1 MALYSET
8 NVGHMGKRLHV
19 SKQDSTITGAKSV
32 SYRIGENTVS
42 QSTAFDDAE
51 NGIAWDGKG
60 VITVKDVSL
69 IEINVEGS
77 VEIRFK
83 GESAVEHI
91 IHSDGGD
98 LTLVGDECA
107 PAAQRPIVTIGLEA
121 TGEDSD
127 SWGYIASS
135 KHDIDEKGQIVDS
148 AYGNIVV
155 KGLTV
160 AFCSRL
166 NAVEGQ
172 DVAIEKSKLG
182 VDRAADAALNI
193 FANGKAEIAGS
204 VVDTGTAI
212 WNDSIGYVGYI
223 YSTGLMTIED
233 SDVSVRPPEGW
244 AETDGR
250 ASMSVSSATDVK
262 LIGMANGEIRQKDGY
277 SYIDTGDGDSVF
289 LKVDGE

>member
-1 MALYSET
+1 MIFYAET
-8 NVGHMGKRLHV
+8 NVSHTEEGLHMNEQG
-19 SKQDSTITGAKSV
+19 SDITGAKSV
-32 SYRIGENTVS
+32 SYRIGENAVTHS
-42 QSTAFDDAE
+42 AAFDDAE
-51 NGIAWDGKG
+51 NGIAWDGEDA
-60 VITVKDVSL
+60 ITVKDASL

-77 VEIRFK
+77 AEIRFQ
-83 GESAVEHI
+83 GESAIEHI

-107 PAAQRPIVTIGLEA
+107 PAAQRPKVTIGLEA

-135 KHDIDEKGQIVDS
+135 KHDIDEKGQIVGS
-148 AYGNIVV
+148 TYGNIVV
-155 KGLTV
+155 RGLTV

-172 DVAIEKSKLG
+172 DVAIESSKLA
-182 VDRAADAALNI
+182 VVRAADAALNI
-193 FANGKAEIAGS
+193 FANGKAGVAGS

-223 YSTGLMTIED
+223 YSTGLLTIEG

-244 AETDGR
+244 AEADGR

-289 LKVDGE
+289 LKADSE